1 MMHIKLWV
9 LLLSMSLLTACS
21 KEEAGTEAPGEP
33 TKEICFSLNAGDA
46 IGLSP
51 ARAAASID
59 GMSWKLLCF
68 SDEYQYLFE
77 ATGTVS
83 ADEVKVQV
91 PKGQAFRFLMLFAAD
106 AAALPSLEAGSSYWD
121 LPAYAPQLPLSD
133 PMSLLVGKGEE
144 DGTIRVSASATKVA
158 VALSPRAVKVTLQA
172 DASVADGTSVEGI
185 TFSTPTIEGTIM
197 RRNKLD
203 GMNKHPWKAEV
214 TEGETGVS
222 AETIDNWYQSVYE
235 PIYSA

>member
-106 AAALPSLEAGSSYWD
+106 ASTLPSLEAGSSYWD

-144 DGTIRVSASATKVA
+144 DGTIRDDYRIEYLQRHIEQMQLAIDDGVQMMGYCPWSAVDLISTHEGFDKRYGFIYVNRGNFDLKDLRRIPKKSFYWYKKVI
-158 VALSPRAVKVTLQA
+158 
-172 DASVADGTSVEGI
+172 ASNGKDLAND
-185 TFSTPTIEGTIM
+185 
-197 RRNKLD
+197 L
-203 GMNKHPWKAEV
+203 
-214 TEGETGVS
+214 
-222 AETIDNWYQSVYE
+222 
-235 PIYSA
+235 